1 MDNRNSTNEKPCLS
15 FYNFSGTYTQ
25 LEERETMEGKTKILM
40 VEDHKLLRMGLKS
53 ILEKYPSIEVIGE
66 AEDGEEAIEMAKRLK
81 PDVIL
86 MDIGLPKID
95 GLQATKKIKES
106 NPNIKIII
114 LTSHTDRKDVLQ
126 AISYGASAYAVK
138 DIKTDYLIM
147 VINSVKEGAI
157 WFDPAIAPIVRS
169 KNMSDSSDKV
179 SSRSAFKAEHANLT
193 EREYEVLKLVVDGR
207 SNAEIAD
214 ELKIS
219 EHTAKAHVCNIIQKL
234 VVDDRTQAAVKAIKE
249 GLV

>member
-1 MDNRNSTNEKPCLS
+1 MTEKIRL
-15 FYNFSGTYTQ
+15 
-25 LEERETMEGKTKILM
+25 LM

-53 ILEKYPSIEVIGE
+53 ILEKYPMIDVVGE
-66 AEDGEEAIEMAKRLK
+66 ADTGEVALEQVKLLK
-81 PDVIL
+81 PDVVL
-86 MDIGLPKID
+86 MDIGLPEMSGI
-95 GLQATKKIKES
+95 QATKKIKEMY
-106 NPNIKIII
+106 PNIKIVM
-114 LTSHTDRKDVLQ
+114 LTSHTDRKEVLDSIT
-126 AISYGASAYAVK
+126 AGASAYMLK
-138 DIKTDYLIM
+138 SIKTDYMIM
-147 VINSVKEGAI
+147 VIQTVKEGAI
-157 WFDPAIAPIVRS
+157 WFDPGIAHIVRS
-169 KNMSDSSDKV
+169 KNLAASSPKG

-234 VVDDRTQAAVKAIKE
+234 VVDDRTQAAVKAIKD